1 MLRSVLPVL
10 LLAPLASGCVAV
22 AAASVVGIGIVQY
35 HRNELEQDFGTD
47 LQDTFQAVLEGLR
60 RLGIEPGVHELGP
73 SEGRIEHDDMVV
85 VVERHLEGFTRVR
98 VRVGTFHSRDHER
111 RAGIVLQEISAS
123 IEGEDELRA
132 WAEKVTGKPPPGED
146 PQPE

>member
-1 MLRSVLPVL
+1 MLRTVLPVL
-10 LLAPLASGCVAV
+10 VLAPLLSGCVAV

-35 HRNELEQDFGTD
+35 HRNEQEQDFGTD
-47 LQDTFQAVLEGLR
+47 LQDTFQATLEGLR
-60 RLGIEPGVHELGP
+60 RLGIDPDECELGP

-85 VVERHLEGFTRVR
+85 LVERHPEGFTRVR

-132 WAEKVTGKPPPGED
+132 WAEKVNGKPEPGED
-146 PQPE
+146 PQEE